1 MNRLLSLKEKPLP
14 RHIAIIM
21 DGNGRWARKWGLP
34 RIFGHRAGTKSV
46 KEAVKVCGE
55 LGIEA
60 LTLYAFSTENWSRP
74 KAEVGALMGLLS
86 KMLSTEV
93 DELDGSGVRL
103 MTVGRTRE
111 LPQKVRDELGKAIE
125 KLKSNKGLIL
135 NLALNYGGRQEI
147 VDAVNE
153 VLRTGVKKVDE
164 RSFSS
169 HLYTAGLPDPDLMI
183 RTSGEMRISNFL
195 LYQLAYAELY
205 VTPVL
210 WPDFRRAHLYDA
222 IADFQSRERRF
233 GGA

>member
-1 MNRLLSLKEKPLP
+1 LNRLLSLKEKPLP